1 MDYNTEKF
9 INACKSTIVFMS
21 MLDYDCKATLNML
34 YGTSTIK
41 CSLDDETYMKSRL
54 NDIRTG
60 IGIVKRHADSLLA
73 AIDDNEEAII
83 NEYKKVRGGELRDQL
98 EKDGCE
104 DLAKDGYDKEMIKKL
119 ESELCNKYHEVY
131 ESSRNSQVP
140 RNRNLLSCYELRD

>member
-21 MLDYDCKATLNML
+21 MLDYDCKAALDML
-34 YGTSTIK
+34 YGISTIK

-60 IGIVKRHADSLLA
+60 IDIVKRHADSLLA

-83 NEYKKVRGGELRDQL
+83 NEYKKIKGE
-98 EKDGCE
+98 E
-104 DLAKDGYDKEMIKKL
+104 
-119 ESELCNKYHEVY
+119 
-131 ESSRNSQVP
+131 
-140 RNRNLLSCYELRD
+140 